1 MPHIQYVNMRRRGY
15 LLVDLDADRARAEW
29 WFVDRI
35 DEQSQLEELGAAYI
49 SRRGAN
55 HLERA

>member
-1 MPHIQYVNMRRRGY
+1 MRRRGY